1 MVISVKKLLK
11 IIVLSLFF
19 SGSAYAEFIELK
31 KCFKSAGY
39 GFGNDEIDTIGQSW
53 DSWLPTHIY
62 TGDFDKCRD
71 FDMNIMFNEKKNYS
85 ECYTKNNLNHLTLS
99 EDVII
104 DGVTWTSDVN
114 PLIDPKDWKKLNLY
128 SDNIFSISISNG
140 TITNLIIKNQEVINF
155 KIEYEKFQGNR
166 IANYYLS
173 IKEFEKNNEERNRT
187 TKWIGMISEQY
198 ESEDYTINSYA
209 GGIIK
214 ASKPGG
220 DRYYGMGLYK
230 QIIEKNELFID
241 LNSSKVEIVKEVFNT
256 GHKHTQSQLPKR
268 YTVRTVYSC
277 DKKSNDDGEKES
289 GASSGT
295 AFFINNRGNLIT
307 NNHVVEGCKLP
318 KINYFNKEYETNL
331 ISTDKTLDLALLKVD
346 LEPRDFISFSNKEP
360 RKRQLVIVAGYPL
373 GKYLS
378 DDLKINEGKVSSLK
392 GFENNSNEI
401 TVDLAIN
408 PGNSGG
414 PIVDE
419 NGQLVAVAV
428 AGMSKEVTEG
438 ISFGIKSSAVTNFLK
453 TNKISPDIKLT
464 SFSMNDEKVNQLL
477 EESTVYIFCEQ

>member
-1 MVISVKKLLK
+1 MRKILK

-19 SGSAYAEFIELK
+19 CGSAYAEFIELK

-39 GFGNDEIDTIGQSW
+39 GFGNDEYDSIGKSW
-53 DSWLPTHIY
+53 DSWLPRYIY

-71 FDMNIMFNEKKNYS
+71 FDMNIVFNEKLSYS
-85 ECYTKNNLNHLTLS
+85 ECYLKQNKKHLTSS

-128 SDNIFSISISNG
+128 NDNIFSISISNG

-155 KIEYEKFQGNR
+155 KIKWEKFYANR

-173 IKEFEKNNEERNRT
+173 IKEYEKANEYQNGIT
-187 TKWIGMISEQY
+187 QSIGVISEQY
-198 ESEDYTINSYA
+198 ENEDYTINSYA
-209 GGIIK
+209 GGIIR

-220 DRYYGMGLYK
+220 DRYYGIGLFK

-241 LNSSKVEIVKEVFNT
+241 LNSSKIEIKKEVFNT

-277 DKKSNDDGEKES
+277 DKKLNDDGEKES

-295 AFFINNRGNLIT
+295 AFFINKKGYLLT
-307 NNHVVEGCKLP
+307 NNHVVEGCTLS
-318 KINYFNKEYETNL
+318 KISYKNKEYEAKL
-331 ISTDKTLDLALLKVD
+331 IATDKTLDLALLKAEVKPKTF
-346 LEPRDFISFSNKEP
+346 LNFSNDEAK
-360 RKRQLVIVAGYPL
+360 KLNKVYVAGYPL
-373 GKYLS
+373 GKGLS
-378 DDLKINEGKVSSLK
+378 DDLKISSGIVSSIK
-392 GFENNSNEI
+392 GFEDNSNEI
-401 TVDLAIN
+401 QIDAPIN

-414 PIVDE
+414 PIINE
-419 NGQLVAVAV
+419 NGELIAIAV
-428 AGMSKEVTEG
+428 AGMTKAQN
-438 ISFGIKSSAVTNFLK
+438 INFGIKSSAAERFLK
-453 TNKISPDIKLT
+453 SNNINLSK
-464 SFSMNDEKVNQLL
+464 SMYSRVKDNDKLL
-477 EESTVYIFCEQ
+477 EILEEGTVYTYCD

>member
-1 MVISVKKLLK
+1 MKKILK

-19 SGSAYAEFIELK
+19 CGSAYAEFIELK

-39 GFGNDEIDTIGQSW
+39 GFGNDEYDSIGKSW
-53 DSWLPTHIY
+53 DSWLPRYIY

-71 FDMNIMFNEKKNYS
+71 FDMNIVFNEKLSYS
-85 ECYTKNNLNHLTLS
+85 ECYLKQNKKHLTSS

-128 SDNIFSISISNG
+128 NDNIFSISISNG

-155 KIEYEKFQGNR
+155 KIKWEKFYANR

-173 IKEFEKNNEERNRT
+173 IKEYEKANEYQNGIT
-187 TKWIGMISEQY
+187 QSIGVISEQY
-198 ESEDYTINSYA
+198 ENEDYTINSYA
-209 GGIIK
+209 GGIIR

-220 DRYYGMGLYK
+220 DRYYGIGLFK

-241 LNSSKVEIVKEVFNT
+241 LNSSKIEIKKEVFNT

-277 DKKSNDDGEKES
+277 DKKLNDDGEKES

-295 AFFINNRGNLIT
+295 AFFINKKGYLLT
-307 NNHVVEGCKLP
+307 NNHVVEGCTLS
-318 KINYFNKEYETNL
+318 KISYKNKEYEAKL
-331 ISTDKTLDLALLKVD
+331 IATDKTLDLALLKAEVKPKTF
-346 LEPRDFISFSNKEP
+346 LNFSNDEAK
-360 RKRQLVIVAGYPL
+360 KLNKVYVAGYPL
-373 GKYLS
+373 GKGLS
-378 DDLKINEGKVSSLK
+378 DDLKISSGIVSSIK
-392 GFENNSNEI
+392 GFEDNSNEI
-401 TVDLAIN
+401 QIDAPIN

-414 PIVDE
+414 PIINE
-419 NGQLVAVAV
+419 NGDLIAIAV
-428 AGMSKEVTEG
+428 AGMTEAQN
-438 ISFGIKSSAVTNFLK
+438 INFGIKSSAAERFLK
-453 TNKISPDIKLT
+453 SNNINLSK
-464 SFSMNDEKVNQLL
+464 SMYSRVKDNDKLL
-477 EESTVYIFCEQ
+477 EILEEGTVYTYCD